1 MQKNTSPAEI
11 QTKQSDRLYSVQ
23 ALRAMAAGLVV
34 IFHARAFAYP
44 YQEKYG
50 LAPAFLCDFKILH
63 LLGGFGVDLFF
74 VISGFVMTYIMWN
87 EPRSA
92 KSIWPFLKRRLMRI
106 IPIYWFYT
114 FFLVA
119 LGLSLP
125 KLFTE
130 TIDLATVLRSLFLI
144 PYTPVGANPAPIL
157 AVGWTLSFEM
167 YFYALVAIGMFIPRR
182 TFIIALGV
190 YFTVWALTPLFV
202 KSSSAIFGVAS
213 NLLVFEF
220 YFGMLICAAFMS
232 RGSFN
237 KILGWCALTLGIV
250 MLALETY
257 FLEPPFSS
265 RGLVWGLPASCIVIW
280 FISRERNGSFMRFSL
295 WQALGASSY
304 TLYLTHFI
312 ILAALGRIGY
322 ALGLMPHIPTDLY
335 IVLTSIFCL
344 IAGHILYLAVER
356 PLGRVVASLF
366 KRRSKKADGHPVLAA
381 D

>member
-1 MQKNTSPAEI
+1 MQKHTSPTEVQATPSERI
-11 QTKQSDRLYSVQ
+11 YSVQ

-34 IFHARAFAYP
+34 IFHARAFAYG

-50 LAPAFLCDFKILH
+50 LAPAVLFDFKTLH

-92 KSIWPFLKRRLMRI
+92 ESVWPFLKRRLTRI

-114 FFLVA
+114 FILVA
-119 LGLSLP
+119 LGLFLP
-125 KLFTE
+125 RLFTE

-190 YFTVWALTPLFV
+190 YFTLWALTPLFV
-202 KSSSAIFGVAS
+202 TSTSAIFGVAS

-220 YFGMLICAAFMS
+220 YFGMLICAAFKS
-232 RGSFN
+232 RGGLN
-237 KILGWCALTLGIV
+237 KGLGWCALALGAA
-250 MLALETY
+250 MLAFATY
-257 FLEPPFSS
+257 FFEPPFHM
-265 RGLVWGLPASCIVIW
+265 RGLVWGIPAACFVIW
-280 FISRERNGSFMRFSL
+280 FISRERNAGFMRSAL

-312 ILAALGRIGY
+312 MLAVLGRIGY
-322 ALGLMPHIPTDLY
+322 TFGLMPHIPSDLY
-335 IVLTSIFCL
+335 ILLTSIFCL
-344 IAGHILYLAVER
+344 IAGHILYLTIER
-356 PLGRVVASLF
+356 PLGRIVGGLF
-366 KRRSKKADGHPVLAA
+366 KQRSKKMDGRPVLAA